1 MRDMD
6 TDKQILHFWKIET
19 APKQNNFRMREYDTC
34 LSTNSCDVA
43 WKKVSRLKFFFAKP
57 NFLCEIRGITHL

>member
-1 MRDMD
+1 MRDLD
-6 TDKQILHFWKIET
+6 TDKQILHLWKIET

-43 WKKVSRLKFFFAKP
+43 WKKVSRLEFFFLLNHIFCAKY
-57 NFLCEIRGITHL
+57 EE